1 MKEMFS
7 VCFLL
12 HNCFSMFT
20 MESSDPALCYEPE
33 VCLAFCSSAVQA
45 SRVRGTNP
53 EKELSCSL
61 HKNKKHREQSQAMDA
76 SCVQQHTDSEQWKC
90 IAPHRVCLNGKV

>member
-12 HNCFSMFT
+12 HNHFSMFT

-33 VCLAFCSSAVQA
+33 VFARLLFLLQCCA
-45 SRVRGTNP
+45 SLQSER
-53 EKELSCSL
+53 
-61 HKNKKHREQSQAMDA
+61 NKSRKRT
-76 SCVQQHTDSEQWKC
+76 QQFFT
-90 IAPHRVCLNGKV
+90 